1 MSIFLG
7 DPPLG
12 KYFLYFFPDH
22 LEGRGFHQSMP
33 RYFAQIKVK
42 GSKAVRPTVWP
53 PGGAAVEIS
62 DFFPTPPPYSGPGIK
77 FPIGQKLFGWY
88 PETQRTWGH
97 LSSEYKSS
105 PPQGLG
111 ALNFLVKKFTFWGEN
126 HFFSPPCVT
135 PLGSVCGLSTSP
147 GSELSGK
154 KNRMSIRLRLRVA
167 TPGGLCIA
175 YILPIL

>member
-42 GSKAVRPTVWP
+42 GSKALRPTVWP

-62 DFFPTPPPYSGPGIK
+62 DFFPTPPLYLDPGIK
-77 FPIGQKLFGWY
+77 FAGDQKLFGWY
-88 PETQRTWGH
+88 QRTQRTWGH

-111 ALNFLVKKFTFWGEN
+111 ALNFFVKKFTFWGEN

-135 PLGSVCGLSTSP
+135 PLGSAYGLLISTR
-147 GSELSGK
+147 SELSGK
-154 KNRMSIRLRLRVA
+154 KNRMSLRLRIRVPI
-167 TPGGLCIA
+167 TGGPCDS
-175 YILPIL
+175 YIYY